1 MRIARFSVLFKGLVA
16 VGLAAIFA
24 TPSAAQNAPVSQAS
38 PSDQVDDPL
47 IRQGQYLATAGDCIA
62 CHTAPG
68 GKPFA
73 GGLLM
78 PTPVGNIVSTNITP
92 SKTHGIGS
100 YTLKDFTRAMR
111 EGKGPGGKHL
121 YPAMP
126 YPSYALVTDDDIMA
140 MYAYF
145 MRSVEPVDT
154 APAETELP
162 FPFNL
167 RASMSVWN
175 MLFLDAGTYQGDPEK
190 GELWNR
196 GAYLARGLTHCSACH
211 TPRNTLMAEKR
222 SSELAGADIGTWYAP
237 NITPDPISGIGEWTR
252 EEVVAYMRTGRVEGK
267 AQAAG
272 PMAEAIDHSL
282 QHLTDDDLNAIAVYL
297 ETVPAERLPGEE
309 KAAHA
314 WGAPYQELAS
324 LRGKPLPQDLDQMTG
339 AQLYDAE
346 CASCHHAQGEG
357 SRGLPSLF
365 HNSAVGRLNTNNLV
379 MAILDGVTRGH
390 GDNPGTIMPA
400 YRHTLSDTQIATLG
414 TYMVQHF
421 GNPESAVTVE
431 QVAQL
436 RSGEA
441 MGPNLVMMVRIAIA
455 AGVLI
460 VLLLIAA
467 FIVKRRQ

>member
-1 MRIARFSVLFKGLVA
+1 MMRTRKFSVLINGLVSA
-16 VGLAAIFA
+16 GLAAMA
-24 TPSAAQNAPVSQAS
+24 MAANGAEAEQAS
-38 PSDQVDDPL
+38 DPL
-47 IRQGQYLATAGDCIA
+47 IQQGQYLATAGDCIA
-62 CHTAPG
+62 CHTTVG

-73 GGLLM
+73 GGLVM
-78 PTPVGNIVSTNITP
+78 ATPVGNIISTNITP
-92 SKTHGIGS
+92 SKTHGIGN
-100 YTLKDFTRAMR
+100 YTLEDFTRAMR
-111 EGKGPGGKHL
+111 EGKGPDGKHF

-126 YPSYALVTDDDIMA
+126 YTSYALVTDDDIEA

-145 MRSVEPVDT
+145 MRSVEPVDS
-154 APAETELP
+154 APAKTQLP

-175 MLFLDAGTYQGDPEK
+175 MLFLDAGPYRPDPEK

-196 GAYLARGLTHCSACH
+196 GAYLTRGLTHCSACH
-211 TPRNTLMAEKR
+211 TPRNTLMAEQGD
-222 SSELAGADIGTWYAP
+222 SDLAGADVGTWYAP
-237 NITPDPISGIGEWTR
+237 NITPDPISGIGEWTQ
-252 EEVVAYMRTGRVEGK
+252 EEVVAYMKTGRTEGK

-282 QHLTDDDLNAIAVYL
+282 QHLTNEDLNAIAAYL
-297 ETVPAERLPGEE
+297 KTIPAVRLPGEA

-314 WGAPYQELAS
+314 WGAPYEELAS
-324 LRGKPLPQDLDQMTG
+324 LRGTPLPEDLDGMTG

-379 MAILDGVTRGH
+379 MAILDGITRGH
-390 GDNPGTIMPA
+390 GESAGTIMPA
-400 YRHTLSDTQIATLG
+400 YRNTLSDTQIATLG
-414 TYMVQHF
+414 TYMVRHF

-431 QVAQL
+431 QVARL
-436 RSGEA
+436 RRGEA
-441 MGPNLVMMVRIAIA
+441 TGPDLVTVARISMVAV
-455 AGVLI
+455 GVI

-467 FIVKRRQ
+467 FFMGKRQR